1 MAITERHKLIIAGV
15 VAVAGAFVAIRAFN
29 RSGPPEAR
37 VAEQEVTPAVQ
48 EAVVSVE
55 FDTKPTEETMPAILE
70 QAHASALA
78 QSKDIALEADLPTE
92 AARDLADAFRER
104 LGMTLDGD
112 FDRNRELLQRRGDER
127 SDQEAEKGRESWER
141 QAERLRHRPISLD
154 RVEARLIYVDGHRVG
169 RNELR
174 RGFSTLTCEYKDERF
189 GVPLDGEEGDL
200 TVAEVRLP
208 MENTG
213 PRNSEGL
220 KALVGY
226 QFAWSAERMMWIPWK
241 IVLYSYPNE
250 IHFGIFF

>member
-15 VAVAGAFVAIRAFN
+15 IAAAGAFVAIRAFH
-29 RSGPPEAR
+29 RSGPHEVR
-37 VAEQEVTPAVQ
+37 TAEQEITAAVQ

-55 FDTKPTEETMPAILE
+55 FDTKPTKETMPAILE

-78 QSKDIALEADLPTE
+78 QSKEIALEADLPTE

-104 LGMTLDGD
+104 LAMTLDGD
-112 FDRNRELLQRRGDER
+112 FDRNRALLRRRGDQRTDE
-127 SDQEAEKGRESWER
+127 EAEKGRESWDR
-141 QAERLRHRPISLD
+141 QAERLRYRPISLEN
-154 RVEARLIYVDGHRVG
+154 VEARLIYVEGDPVG

-189 GVPLDGEEGDL
+189 GVPLNGEDGEL

-213 PRNSEGL
+213 PRSREGL
-220 KALVGY
+220 KTLVGY
-226 QFAWSAERMMWIPWK
+226 QFAWSDELRMWIPWK
-241 IVLYSYPNE
+241 IVLYNNPNE